1 MVWLELVFKPKS
13 DQKAVTEMKTLKT
26 LFSITAALSLGAAAQ
41 ADLLYTFDADAAPIN
56 GAGFN
61 GGTFAWNSAYQ
72 AVQYTGTAGGWTM
85 GGAGPKFEFGWPEQV
100 TMQGLANG
108 GLGRISFDLIVSAT
122 QTFNVGGWQDW
133 NWYQLHFAGNSDGT
147 QGWTQDPPSGANPV
161 NTNYHPTDP
170 DLTWH
175 FDFSFAQ
182 MGWQPGDTWFQ
193 VFFGANSDSTKPV
206 QFLIDNIRIYEV
218 PEPGTF
224 ALAGLGAAALLIL
237 RRRR

>member
-1 MVWLELVFKPKS
+1 MTKTWYSDLPKYY
-13 DQKAVTEMKTLKT
+13 QNQIKAMGLDEAGLARRRFMK
-26 LFSITAALSLGAAAQ
+26 GAAAAAGVAMLGAHSRQ
-41 ADLLYTFDADAAPIN
+41 ASAATQMTYMCWEGYNDPRIIDP
-56 GAGFN
+56 FN
-61 GGTFAWNSAYQ
+61 
-72 AVQYTGTAGGWTM
+72 
-85 GGAGPKFEFGWPEQV
+85 K
-100 TMQGLANG
+100 ANDTE
-108 GLGRISFDLIVSAT
+108 ISFDLIVSAT
-122 QTFNVGGWQDW
+122 QTFNVGGWEDW

-175 FDFSFAQ
+175 FDFSFAE

-193 VFFGANSDSTKPV
+193 VFFGANSDSAKPV

-224 ALAGLGAAALLIL
+224 ALAGLGAAVLLIL